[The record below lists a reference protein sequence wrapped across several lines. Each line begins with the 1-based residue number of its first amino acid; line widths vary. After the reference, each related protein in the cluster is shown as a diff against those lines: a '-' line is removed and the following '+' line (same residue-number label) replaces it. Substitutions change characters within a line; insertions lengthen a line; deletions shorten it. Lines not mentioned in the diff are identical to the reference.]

1 MRPYFVLMAAVL
13 LAVAAFAQQPVP
25 HPGYSSCFYGCGPF
39 VPLVTTPE
47 ISLQQFSPNPV
58 GASNATTGLIAGA
71 TNSTLSQVQGSTSSV
86 YTVPVWYQGGA
97 PLITPEV
104 HLYPEAIGREG
115 HRMHDGIHD
124 TMREERRHEERSY
137 EERRHEERPH
147 VARSNEERSHEE
159 QGRREEARA
168 SWTYI
173 TGPVH
178 TASAAAGTDES
189 KGVRKA
195 GHVYTNDDVTHQNDK
210 NGTVKYDDKT

>member
-1 MRPYFVLMAAVL
+1 MRLYFVLMAAVL

-47 ISLQQFSPNPV
+47 ISLQQFSPNPA

-86 YTVPVWYQGGA
+86 YTVPVWYQGGGA
-97 PLITPEV
+97 PLITPQV
-104 HLYPEAIGREG
+104 RLYPEAIGREG
-115 HRMHDGIHD
+115 HSMHDA
-124 TMREERRHEERSY
+124 MREERRHEERS
-137 EERRHEERPH
+137 HEESLH
-147 VARSNEERSHEE
+147 AERSHEE
-159 QGRREEARA
+159 HGPREEARA

-173 TGPVH
+173 TGP
-178 TASAAAGTDES
+178 

-195 GHVYTNDDVTHQNDK
+195 GHVYTNDDVSRQNDK
-210 NGTVKYDDKT
+210 NGTVKYDGKTEKM